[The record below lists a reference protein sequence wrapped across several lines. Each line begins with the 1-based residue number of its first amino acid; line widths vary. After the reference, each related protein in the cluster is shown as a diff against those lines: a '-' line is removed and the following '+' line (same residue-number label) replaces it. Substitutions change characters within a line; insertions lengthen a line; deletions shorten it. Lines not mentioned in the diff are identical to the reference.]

1 MSFLNK
7 FGIGIGGGTGSG
19 ISRGIPQSGRPR
31 NNGPVAASSP
41 RAPEKHE
48 ATRVS
53 NGLKEFLWNL
63 DGLGRGTLLDLGPAW
78 QTTLSFFIE
87 RGFRV
92 SSEDF
97 LRGWRAFLTEEEKR
111 LREDIEAREK
121 MDMTANVARCASWP
135 KTFNTRE

>member
-7 FGIGIGGGTGSG
+7 FGIGGSG
-19 ISRGIPQSGRPR
+19 ASGRRGVGSRDAAHAPSNSKPR
-31 NNGPVAASSP
+31 TAAVAAVASAGSP
-41 RAPEKHE
+41 RAPEQHV

-78 QTTLSFFIE
+78 QTTLTFFIE

-92 SSEDF
+92 TSDDILRDWSQF
-97 LRGWRAFLTEEEKR
+97 LAEEAAK
-111 LREDIEAREK
+111 
-121 MDMTANVARCASWP
+121 
-135 KTFNTRE
+135 

>member
-7 FGIGIGGGTGSG
+7 LGIGIGRGTGREV
-19 ISRGIPQSGRPR
+19 SRPIPQNGRTRNVAPVPAVGAPR
-31 NNGPVAASSP
+31 PP
-41 RAPEKHE
+41 EAPGS
-48 ATRVS
+48 TRVS

-92 SSEDF
+92 SSEDI
-97 LRGWRAFLTEEEKR
+97 LRGWKEFLTEEEAR
-111 LREDIEAREK
+111 LREAGVVANAPGRDAL
-121 MDMTANVARCASWP
+121 DMT
-135 KTFNTRE
+135 